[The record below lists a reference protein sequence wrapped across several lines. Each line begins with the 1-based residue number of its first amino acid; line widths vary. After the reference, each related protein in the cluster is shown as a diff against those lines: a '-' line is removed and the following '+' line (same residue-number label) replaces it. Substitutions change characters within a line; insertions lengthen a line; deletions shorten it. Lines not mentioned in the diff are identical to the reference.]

1 MNFSNWF
8 AGWQSHEG
16 VNQEKLCQWGFLNR
30 ERGFS
35 HLLVG
40 ILRMLR
46 LTCFVLIGLLDL
58 VNRIALSCRI
68 ESSKFVSGAG
78 LK

>member
-30 ERGFS
+30 ERRFS
-35 HLLVG
+35 HLFSRTTENVETDLG
-40 ILRMLR
+40 SFG
-46 LTCFVLIGLLDL
+46 CFSGLLLCSDW
-58 VNRIALSCRI
+58 
-68 ESSKFVSGAG
+68 SS
-78 LK
+78 